1 MAQGTFGNENM
12 QIGNLLRNVARF
24 FREKNKSNGALSRR
38 KKARFRQIEMLEAR
52 HMMVAAIWH
61 NVLQPLNV
69 SGEPGGS
76 VDPLD
81 VLTVINEIN
90 NPKYSDRGVLIQD
103 VPAGQSLPFF
113 DVNCN
118 STVDPLDVL
127 SIINAINSG
136 VYDPSWNFEASQN
149 TTGNQG
155 RVTISACS
163 PKLIEGDSLSTELN
177 QTIVLPDDTSA
188 VRVSFE
194 APLFDTLSRDA
205 IRDAFEIVLLDRSGQ
220 PLSLPYGANRDAI
233 YNWSESIVPAV
244 GPAAKT
250 TTLPAGSISTATFNL
265 TGLVAGTPVQVVV
278 RLVNDDTDTNSSVVI
293 RRVEIVDIAELAPT
307 GMSVPVSD
315 RPAFVPVD
323 PNLLT
328 DVSPSV
334 KPIYGRTTLV
344 DDRDIVVTDLQMIN
358 QGSNALSGRIVV
370 AIDNLSDP
378 NIGVMHPDGFL
389 PGGRPYFVLN
399 GTSASGWLASGDK
412 TATRELRFKNPSR
425 QQFTYTLTTLAEL
438 NSPPTGFTSDP
449 LLQIEAGKTYRT
461 IAQADDPDKQ
471 ALIYSIAAGPVGMTT
486 DPASGQIVWATIPS
500 DVGNHSVIL
509 RATDPFGLSVQ
520 QAFTIAVIANLPNRP
535 PIFTSTPPTDATIAA
550 PFEVQT
556 FKTGTNPVAVTSGN
570 FGNGTSF
577 VTANPGDATIGFLGS
592 DRVSTPI
599 SVGEPNSANFK
610 TSFVTPLTVDLGF
623 SPGTYENRDR
633 DLNNMVTADVNE
645 DGIPDLIVS
654 VSSGGSSGSDYFNP
668 SMVGH
673 VGVRLG
679 NGDGTFRLGWDTS
692 LPAVTNFG
700 SAAFGL
706 HYVDL
711 TNDGI
716 NDIVATQYLGKT
728 VLVYKGLAGGTFAD
742 TPITSTYGG
751 SSSTMQAADFNADGK
766 IDVVLFENKPSF
778 QFRFGFSTLLGN
790 GDGSFGPETF
800 YVSDNDNGGS
810 GYVVDV
816 DGKNGPD
823 LVRVNPADQRLE
835 TRLNDGTG
843 HFGSAIFSG
852 TYAFGDNGGGP
863 MGKFFDS
870 PLTAYFGDFDGDSIP
885 DASVSMNA
893 LGLFFLKGTGT
904 GTFGDGTAAGNRF
917 NTQAN
922 APTGVAAHP
931 ATYYNDGKPFDFN
944 ADGKLDVIIGD
955 SYTADLTIGLGK
967 GDGTFALSSYNVQ
980 FADDIGP
987 GYRGSQPTY
996 QVNVADYNRDGVLD
1010 VAIGSASNG
1019 GRPGSVAIVLGDQI
1033 GTLRASHVV
1042 PFVDGLF
1049 GGPSVVADFTG
1060 DGIPDIALNN
1070 GQGIAVAT
1078 GNGDGTFAKFQ
1089 LGLQGVGG
1097 NSLVAADFDG
1107 DGKMDLAWQGGTGL
1121 VPRPTYFQAFGLGN
1135 GFFQLAPSVFP
1146 PLPANAGRSTDAQ
1159 EIVTGDFN
1167 GDGHPDLAYRVTDAT
1182 GAGDINGG
1190 FFTRVD
1196 VLLYNSASKSFA
1208 LAPDL
1213 ANILGPLN
1221 VIPAYYIDEVLGFA
1235 DLDGDGKWELF
1246 AHAAAVKEYTDRPD
1260 TPERLYVWKPT
1271 LDPTAT
1277 NASQLFTRTVFDNPH
1292 LNGGEKNT
1300 IIGFAV
1306 GDFNRDGKPDF
1317 AAAVSGATV
1326 ISYGNG
1332 DFTFNNPTTYLTN
1345 NRGVQTG
1352 DVNGDGIL
1360 DLITS
1365 WNAFG
1370 NFSSRPLLSAL
1381 LGKPDGTFGD
1391 PQPLSTANGFD
1402 PAGLVV
1408 GDFNLDGK
1416 TDFATYSTRDYEEV
1430 FLAAP
1435 PSLAAVQSGDINGDG
1450 KLDIVGIT
1458 TGFNRVK
1465 VLLGNGDNAF
1475 SRQSD
1480 LFVGASPVDLKLVD
1494 VDGDGKLDIVT
1505 ANRIGQ
1511 SVTVL
1516 HNNAGSYTR
1525 TDYALTARPNK
1536 VEVLDITGDS
1546 RPDIIAISQTGS
1558 QLNVLVN
1565 SATGLGAASALNLG
1579 FAPGGLT
1586 LADVTGDG
1594 KPDAIISD
1602 PNNKRIFIL
1611 PGQGDGSFGSAK
1623 TVQLSASPVDV
1634 AIADM
1639 NFDGKPDIM
1648 VTLPESNR
1656 VGVLFNRGSG
1666 RFTNPQAIKVGD
1678 RPNSLVV
1685 KDVNGDNKPDL
1696 MVTNRDNTL
1705 SVILNRFDPTN
1716 LYRYT
1721 PTAID
1726 PDGDPITFDFDSA
1739 PGGMLYDDATGQ
1751 VLWAPM
1757 PDQIGNNE
1765 VVLRASDNRGGS
1777 ATQGYTISVT
1787 APTTTPP
1794 PVFTSQPVTAIP
1806 IDVPYSYQPSN
1817 TNPGDNPLR
1826 YSLVSGPEGMTVDPT
1841 TGAVTWDPRHNG
1853 LSLGIYRKDIQGPR
1867 FVNRGD
1873 IRSADSPS
1881 LHSPNVSAEGWFK
1894 FDSNEGESGLIRKAI
1909 FTAFDGARVSS
1920 WALDN
1925 AGGSLHLRIG
1935 NTDTF
1940 FEVYAPTA
1948 LPTAQWLHL
1957 AFTFD
1962 GATKAYVLYVNG
1974 SPVLSGLS
1982 TLGISYDG
1990 NPLIVGQDLRGN
2002 VNDVRVWNKV
2012 RTAAEIREGM
2022 NTEVPS
2028 NSPGLVLDYDFTGG
2042 PAAASVLDRS
2052 PSQNHGSVNTTYDPY
2067 NYPTRELALSFTGTH
2082 AVTLKV
2088 EDGKGGV
2095 GIQSFNID
2103 VVSQLRGLVTGTVTD
2118 SVTNSPLEG
2127 RNIFVDTNRNNYRD
2141 ADEAFS
2147 TTNSQGQYTLNN
2159 LLATTSY
2166 VAIETMSGFASPA
2179 EHAVNV
2185 IAGQSITNDFELTSA
2200 TPGLI
2205 RGQVSVDGVGTAIQ
2219 GFEVYVDKNKNSVHD
2234 DGEASARTDRFGNYT
2249 LSEIGAGDYIVR
2261 IDTPA
2266 GWNVIT
2272 PASGSNKVTLAA
2284 NGIATGNDFKLKSTA
2299 EAAST
2304 PVFVSIPSDKARART
2319 QFRYAAVAIDPLG
2332 RPLTYKLLAG
2342 PDSMAIDARTGVI
2355 VWTPTAEEIGPT
2367 RVLLKATNDRDGVA
2381 IQDFSLNVLTPNSA
2395 PIVTSD
2401 AAVSAVVSF
2410 PLRFDVLAQDAEQAD
2425 LNYSLVSAPSGMS
2438 IDAATGRISWTPSAI
2453 QAGAQNVVIRIHDGV
2468 GGETRQTIAFKVS
2481 SANVNGK
2488 PSITSG
2494 PRSAGQVG
2502 RNFVGRVSASD
2513 IDNNPLTF
2521 SLVSGPVG
2529 MTITDDGRL
2538 NWQPNSAQSGTN
2550 TLRVRVDDG
2559 RGGSDEKDFNIL
2571 IDSLLANRSPLL
2583 KPVDTAL
2590 AVVDKIFAED
2600 FSSSDADGDAVA
2612 YQLISGPSGLSLD
2625 SARGTLRWQPARDQL
2640 GVHSVTVRVVD
2651 PFGGFD
2657 EQTFN
2662 IVARSVGG
2670 PPAIFSVPPTMAAV
2684 GQTYIYSVQA
2694 TDADSDPL
2702 TFSLSASPAGMTI
2715 NPAIGL
2721 IAWTPSANQV
2731 GSQSAIVRVNDGA
2744 GGFTTQAFAVLVTP
2758 GVPNQPPVIHSQ
2770 PSLDAVVG
2778 TPFSYAVQATDPEG
2792 SNITYAL
2799 RSGPTSFNINA
2810 TSGVVTWI
2818 PTATDIGT
2826 AVIVLTATDSGGAA
2840 GVQSFLVSVQA
2851 TNNAPAIV
2859 STAPTSVSQG
2869 GSFRYDVI
2877 ATDLD
2882 HEPLTYE
2889 LVNGPAG
2896 LTLDSLGRV
2905 RWQTALDTPLG
2916 SRTATF
2922 TVHDGRGGSA
2932 TQTIH
2937 FDVVADTT
2945 PPRVSI
2951 IIQNGILF
2959 PWSTEPAIVKV
2970 TATDDVGV
2978 TNITLSLDGKMV
2990 ALAPD
2995 GTTSVFFGGLGRLE
3009 AFAYDA
3015 AGNRGRGVG
3024 QVRMRSGTEDGS
3036 NNGATTPTVAITSLQ
3051 DGDLVGG
3058 FVSIVGTASGV
3069 LPTDDINYVLSYHRG
3084 DEATFHEISRGNMP
3098 VNNGVLGKWDT
3109 TLLENDQYIFK
3120 LEATDDFGNFAAVER
3135 EVGVSGNFKLG
3146 NFRLSFADITIP
3158 VAGIPI
3164 TLARTYDSL
3173 RADRDSEL
3181 GFGWSLEFRNANL
3194 RTGLAKTGLEDLG
3207 IYAAFKPGTKVY
3219 LTLPGGSREGFTFT
3233 PDIRALGG
3241 FGNSL
3246 TIATPRF
3253 TADRG
3258 VKNTLSVRGGTYIV
3272 NPFGELI
3279 GGGGQP
3285 YNPAAEE
3292 FGGGYTLN
3300 TPEGIRYR
3308 IDGNTG
3314 LLAAAT
3320 DRNNNTL
3327 SFTDSGISG
3336 SGVRLIFER
3345 DASGRITKAIDP
3357 VGNAMKYTYDSLG
3370 DLIKVT
3376 DRAGNATQFDYK
3388 TVPSHYLERIID
3400 PLGRTGI
3407 RAEYGADGRL
3417 SATFD
3422 ANGNAIRT
3430 AYVPDDQL
3438 VTIRDARGNPTI
3450 LEYDSRGNLAA
3461 TTDALGGISRFT
3473 YDTDGNVLSRSD
3485 ALGRTSS
3492 NTYDSLGNLL
3502 SITDPIGVTS
3512 RFTYDAHG
3520 NIIAD
3525 TDPLGRTTRYTLD
3538 QVGNVLAT
3546 TGSDGLTTRFDIDQ
3560 RGNPRSITDAA
3571 GNATTYEY
3579 DGAGRVVRQ
3588 TDALGTV
3595 TQFVHDSN
3603 GNVTRTVVTSNTPSG
3618 PVNQETTT
3626 VYDALGRVTVTT
3638 DTLGNTTR
3646 SMYDADGRLSVSINA
3661 SGEETD
3667 YRYDP
3672 AGRPVGFTYPGGTT
3686 GSVIYD
3692 ATGHPTSS
3700 TDRNGRTQ
3708 LFSYDAVGRQT
3719 EVVFPDATLNDP
3731 TDNPRENVEYDLA
3744 GQVVAKID
3752 EFGGR
3757 TEYEYDA
3764 DGRQTVI
3771 RGQNGAITRI
3781 AYDTVGRVTVGI
3793 DAIGRTTRYK
3803 YDDADRPIQTVL
3815 PDGAVIKKQYDSLGR
3830 LDTVTDPT
3838 GATTRFEYDTTG
3850 RLTTVVDVA
3859 SGRTTYEYDDRGL
3872 LLAETDADGHTTHY
3886 VYDSIGQRTAVIRP
3900 LGERETTTYDSTGHV
3915 SAVTDADGRT
3925 IRYEYDAAER
3935 VAAERYDDGTAILYT
3950 YTSTGHL
3957 DTLTDPRGVT
3967 RYEYDSRDQLVRVTD
3982 PDGTLVAYE
3991 YDANGRTSRVSTV
4004 GGTTGYQY
4012 DANGRLGTAT
4022 DSQAGITRYSYDAA
4036 GNLLSAKLPNGMT
4049 TAYQYDPNGAA
4060 SDVIHS
4066 GSGGVAA
4073 SYHYTFDSDGRRT
4086 GVVENTGRQVAYRYD
4101 LLGRLIEEVATGSSA
4116 GDRTTRYTYDAVGNR
4131 LTRDDSFEGTTTY
4144 TYDADDRLLTAT
4156 TAGQSTTYTY
4166 DRTGDLIGE
4175 TAPGSTTV
4183 YTWNSRRL
4191 LTGVS
4196 VATVSGTRTTTYE
4209 YDGAGR
4215 RVAQT
4220 VHGVTTRYTI
4230 DRSGANGRILEERN
4244 AAGDLKAR
4252 LVEGLGTTARV
4263 EGGEVVYLLADAH
4276 SGTRAL
4282 ANATGQVVQ
4291 TYTYDAFGQLTASTG
4306 ADDNTLLYRAE
4317 QRDPL
4322 TGFDY
4327 LQARYYDPSIGRFI
4341 SRDPS
4346 EGQVGLPTTRH
4357 GYMYAAADPVN
4368 KLDPSGTFTFAQT
4381 LVAINIIATVATI
4394 GLSVYHHANINA
4406 EYEAGLITLEEANN
4420 RIQSEWISLVVG
4432 YGLGWGAGKLI
4443 GTFTTSVAVSI
4454 ARSSGAFAESVNAE
4468 FGGIFATSRHAILW
4482 KNAAAA
4488 SAANPN
4494 LVRKLAEDLE
4504 IKFLTNPD
4512 FSKRFL
4518 TNYLFAKTTG
4528 RSLLGSIN
4536 PGTWGSK
4543 LVFEGQQ
4550 TITPE
4555 FVKYGANGLIQEAHL
4570 VRYSEG
4576 AINLG
4581 PDLTAYIQDYS
4592 SRIAQ
4597 GSRFA
4602 LTAERIFVHLTPT
4615 ARLDGVSLA
4624 LARVHPERIVI
4635 VRSLPLLKFTGFA
4648 GTAGAIAFTLIDSE
4662 Q

>member
-1135 GFFQLAPSVFP
+1135 GFFQLAPSVFS

-1167 GDGHPDLAYRVTDAT
+1167 GDGYPDLAYRVTDAT
-1182 GAGDINGG
+1182 GAGDVNGG

-1196 VLLYNSASKSFA
+1196 VLLYNPAPKRFE

-1221 VIPAYYIDEVLGFA
+1221 VIPSYYIDEVLGFA
-1235 DLDGDGKWELF
+1235 DLDGDSKGELF
-1246 AHAAAVKEYTDRPD
+1246 AHAAAVKGYTDRPD

-1271 LDPTAT
+1271 LNPTAT
-1277 NASQLFTRTVFDNPH
+1277 DASQLFTRTVFDNPH
-1292 LNGGEKNT
+1292 LNGGERNT
-1300 IIGFAV
+1300 VVGFAV

-1317 AAAVSGATV
+1317 AAAIAGATV
-1326 ISYGNG
+1326 VSYGNG

-1370 NFSSRPLLSAL
+1370 NFSSRPLLNAL

-1391 PQPLSTANGFD
+1391 PQPLSTANGGN

-1416 TDFATYSTRDYEEV
+1416 TDFATYSTRDYEEI

-1450 KLDIVGIT
+1450 KLDILGIT

-1465 VLLGNGDNAF
+1465 VLLGNGDNTF
-1475 SRQSD
+1475 TRQTD
-1480 LFVGASPVDLKLVD
+1480 LFVGASPVDLELVD

-1525 TDYALTARPNK
+1525 TDYALSARPNK

-1546 RPDIIAISQTGS
+1546 RPDIVVTSQAGS

-1565 SATGLGAASALNLG
+1565 SATGLGTALALNLG
-1579 FAPGGLT
+1579 FAPGGLA

-1602 PNNKRIFIL
+1602 PNNKRVFIL
-1611 PGQGDGSFGSAK
+1611 PGQGDGSFGSVK

-1666 RFTNPQAIKVGD
+1666 RFTNPQAIMVGD
-1678 RPNSLVV
+1678 KPNSLVV
-1685 KDVNGDNKPDL
+1685 QDVNGDNKPDL

-1721 PTAID
+1721 PTAVD

-1757 PDQIGNNE
+1757 PDQVGNNE

-1806 IDVPYSYQPSN
+1806 IDVPYIYQPSN

-1920 WALDN
+1920 WALSN

-1962 GATKAYVLYVNG
+1962 GETKAYVLYVNG

-1982 TLGISYDG
+1982 TLAISYDG
-1990 NPLIVGQDLRGN
+1990 NPLIVGQDLRGS
-2002 VNDVRVWNKV
+2002 VNDVRVWNNV

-2042 PAAASVLDRS
+2042 SAAVSVLDLS
-2052 PSQNHGSVNTTYDPY
+2052 PSLNHGSINTSYDPY
-2067 NYPTRELALSFTGTH
+2067 NFPTREPALSFTGTH

-2127 RNIFVDTNRNNYRD
+2127 RTIFVDTNRNNYRD
-2141 ADEAFS
+2141 ADESFS

-2166 VAIETMSGFASPA
+2166 VAIETISGFASPA

-2185 IAGQSITNDFELTSA
+2185 MAGQSITNDFELTSA
-2200 TPGLI
+2200 TPGII
-2205 RGQVSVDGVGTAIQ
+2205 RGKVSVDGVGTTIQ

-2234 DGEASARTDRFGNYT
+2234 DGEASARTDRFGSYT
-2249 LSEIGAGDYIVR
+2249 LSKIGAGDYIVR

-2272 PASGSNKVTLAA
+2272 PASGSNKVTLALD
-2284 NGIATGNDFKLKSTA
+2284 GISVGNDFKLNSTA

-2304 PVFVSIPSDKARART
+2304 PVFVSTPSDKARART

-2342 PDSMAIDARTGVI
+2342 PDSMAIDTRTGVI
-2355 VWTPTAEEIGPT
+2355 VWTPTAKEVGPT
-2367 RVLLKATNDRDGVA
+2367 RVLLRATNDRKGVV
-2381 IQDFSLNVLTPNSA
+2381 IQDFSLDVLAPNSA
-2395 PIVTSD
+2395 PIVTSGNV
-2401 AAVSAVVSF
+2401 VSAVVNF
-2410 PLRFDVLAQDAEQAD
+2410 PLRFDLLAQDAEQAV
-2425 LNYSLVSAPSGMS
+2425 LNYSLISAPSGMS
-2438 IDAATGRISWTPSAI
+2438 IDAITGRISWTPTAI
-2453 QAGAQNVVIRIHDGV
+2453 QAGLQTATIRIHDGV
-2468 GGETRQTIAFKVS
+2468 GGETRQTIGFNVA
-2481 SANVNGK
+2481 SATVNGM
-2488 PSITSG
+2488 PVITSG
-2494 PRSAGQVG
+2494 PRSSGQVG
-2502 RNFVGRVSASD
+2502 RNFVGRVSAMD

-2521 SLVSGPVG
+2521 SLVTGPIG

-2538 NWQPNSAQSGTN
+2538 NWLPNSAQGGIN
-2550 TLRVRVDDG
+2550 TLRVRVEDG
-2559 RGGSDEKDFNIL
+2559 RGGSDEKVFSIS
-2571 IDSLLANRSPLL
+2571 IDSLVTNRSPALT
-2583 KPVDTAL
+2583 PIESAL
-2590 AVVDKIFAED
+2590 AVVDKIFAENL
-2600 FSSSDADGDAVA
+2600 SASDADGDTLAF
-2612 YQLISGPSGLSLD
+2612 QLISGPSGLSLD
-2625 SARGTLRWQPARDQL
+2625 STRGTLRWQPGHDQL

-2657 EQTFN
+2657 EHTFN
-2662 IVARSVGG
+2662 IVARNVGG
-2670 PPAIFSVPPTMAAV
+2670 PPAILSVPPTMAAA
-2684 GQTYIYSVQA
+2684 GQTYLYSVQA

-2702 TFSLSASPAGMTI
+2702 TYSLSASPQGMSI
-2715 NPAIGL
+2715 NPTTGV
-2721 IAWTPSANQV
+2721 IAWTPDVTQV
-2731 GSQSAIVRVNDGA
+2731 GLQSAIVRVTNGA
-2744 GGFTTQAFAVLVTP
+2744 SGFTTQSFSIRVTAGVLNQAPLTSTEP
-2758 GVPNQPPVIHSQ
+2758 ALDAIIGVP
-2770 PSLDAVVG
+2770 
-2778 TPFSYAVQATDPEG
+2778 YAYTLKATDPEG
-2792 SNITYAL
+2792 GAITYAVRRGPAGL
-2799 RSGPTSFNINA
+2799 SINGSSGF
-2810 TSGVVTWI
+2810 VTWT
-2818 PTATDIGT
+2818 PTAADLGT
-2826 AVIVLTATDSGGAA
+2826 AVVVLTATDPGGAA
-2840 GVQSFLVSVQA
+2840 GVQSFLVNVQA
-2851 TNNAPAIV
+2851 SNHAPVIV
-2859 STAPTSVSQG
+2859 SSAPPKVSQG
-2869 GSFRYDVI
+2869 GFYRYDVI
-2877 ATDLD
+2877 ANDLD

-2889 LVNGPAG
+2889 LVSGPAG
-2896 LTLDSLGRV
+2896 LALDSLGRV
-2905 RWQTALDTPLG
+2905 RWHTALDTPLG
-2916 SRTATF
+2916 LRTATF
-2922 TVHDGRGGSA
+2922 IVRDGRGGSA
-2932 TQTIH
+2932 TQTIN
-2937 FDVVADTT
+2937 FNVVADTI
-2945 PPRVSI
+2945 PPRVSL

-2970 TATDDVGV
+2970 SATDDVGV
-2978 TNITLSLDGKMV
+2978 TNITLSVDGKMV

-2995 GTTSVFFGGLGRLE
+2995 GTASVFFGGLGRLE
-3009 AFAYDA
+3009 AIAYDA
-3015 AGNRGRGVG
+3015 AGNRGRGIG
-3024 QVRMRSGTEDGS
+3024 QVKMRSGSEDGS
-3036 NNGATTPTVAITSLQ
+3036 NNGATTPTALITSLN

-3069 LPTDDINYVLSYHRG
+3069 LPTDSVNYVLSYRRG
-3084 DEATFHEISRGNMP
+3084 EENSFHEISRGTSS
-3098 VNNGVLGKWDT
+3098 VIAGVLGKWDT
-3109 TLLENDQYIFK
+3109 TLLENDEYVFK
-3120 LEATDDFGNFAAVER
+3120 LEVTDEFNNFAAVER
-3135 EVGVSGNFKLG
+3135 AVGVSGNFKLG
-3146 NFRLSFADITIP
+3146 NFRLSFADITVP

-3164 TLARTYDSL
+3164 TLARTYDTL
-3173 RADRDSEL
+3173 RADRDGEL
-3181 GFGWSLEFRNANL
+3181 GFGWSLEYRNANL
-3194 RTGLAKTGLEDLG
+3194 RTGLAKSGLEDLG
-3207 IYAAFKPGTKVY
+3207 IYTALKVGTKVY
-3219 LTLPGGSREGFTFT
+3219 LALPGGTREGFTFT
-3233 PDIRALGG
+3233 PDIRSLGG

-3253 TADRG
+3253 TPDRG

-3272 NPFGELI
+3272 NPNGELI

-3292 FGGGYTLN
+3292 FGGGYTV
-3300 TPEGIRYR
+3300 TTTDGIRYR

-3314 LLAAAT
+3314 LLTTAT

-3327 SFTDSGISG
+3327 TFTEAGISG
-3336 SGVRLIFER
+3336 SGVSLTFER
-3345 DASGRITKAIDP
+3345 DAKGRITAAIDP
-3357 VGNAMKYTYDSLG
+3357 AGNSIKYSYDGMG
-3370 DLIKVT
+3370 DLVKVT
-3376 DRAGNATQFDYK
+3376 DREGNATQFKYMTTPK
-3388 TVPSHYLERIID
+3388 HYLQTVVD
-3400 PLGRTGI
+3400 PLGRTGV
-3407 RAEYGADGRL
+3407 RTEYDVNGRL
-3417 SATFD
+3417 VKTVD
-3422 ANGNAIRT
+3422 LNGNTTLLAVDPAAATQTLTDRNGASSIQQYDERGNVLSNT
-3430 AYVPDDQL
+3430 DATGVTTHFSWNDQNQL
-3438 VTIRDARGNPTI
+3438 LDSTSPEGGVTRYTYDARGQTTRVQDPLGNSLSFTYSPSGDLTSEI
-3450 LEYDSRGNLAA
+3450 DPLAHTTSYKYDSKGNLISS
-3461 TTDALGGISRFT
+3461 TDALGIATSYDYDAFGNLLAATDARGGVTRYEVNTSGFPTGFMDELGNSTHYEVDINGRVLSQTTLVTGPNGVTPVTTSFVYDREGRVISQTNPDGTTVRTEYDASGFAVAIIDPSGRRTEMTNSGSDTPGIIRLADSRLIRQEYDGEGRLVSRIDQAGRTSTTTYDAAGRTTAVVTGDPTDSPILRVT
-3473 YDTDGNVLSRSD
+3473 YDTAGRLKSSSKSGTFTEYNYDEAGRITSITN
-3485 ALGRTSS
+3485 ALGKSMLQTFDNSGRRTS
-3492 NTYDSLGNLL
+3492 N
-3502 SITDPIGVTS
+3502 
-3512 RFTYDAHG
+3512 
-3520 NIIAD
+3520 
-3525 TDPLGRTTRYTLD
+3525 TDPLGH
-3538 QVGNVLAT
+3538 
-3546 TGSDGLTTRFDIDQ
+3546 
-3560 RGNPRSITDAA
+3560 SIQ
-3571 GNATTYEY
+3571 YEY
-3579 DGAGRVVRQ
+3579 DSANRLVRTIFPDG
-3588 TDALGTV
+3588 TDE
-3595 TQFVHDSN
+3595 
-3603 GNVTRTVVTSNTPSG
+3603 R
-3618 PVNQETTT
+3618 QE
-3626 VYDALGRVTVTT
+3626 
-3638 DTLGNTTR
+3638 
-3646 SMYDADGRLSVSINA
+3646 
-3661 SGEETD
+3661 
-3667 YRYDP
+3667 
-3672 AGRPVGFTYPGGTT
+3672 
-3686 GSVIYD
+3686 
-3692 ATGHPTSS
+3692 
-3700 TDRNGRTQ
+3700 
-3708 LFSYDAVGRQT
+3708 YDAVGN
-3719 EVVFPDATLNDP
+3719 VVAFTNESGATLHN
-3731 TDNPRENVEYDLA
+3731 EYDLRNA
-3744 GQVVAKID
+3744 LTA
-3752 EFGGR
+3752 
-3757 TEYEYDA
+3757 
-3764 DGRQTVI
+3764 
-3771 RGQNGAITRI
+3771 
-3781 AYDTVGRVTVGI
+3781 VT
-3793 DAIGRTTRYK
+3793 T
-3803 YDDADRPIQTVL
+3803 
-3815 PDGAVIKKQYDSLGR
+3815 
-3830 LDTVTDPT
+3830 
-3838 GATTRFEYDTTG
+3838 
-3850 RLTTVVDVA
+3850 A
-3859 SGRTTYEYDDRGL
+3859 SGFRTTYSYDEMGDLVRQQ
-3872 LLAETDADGHTTHY
+3872 DANGH
-3886 VYDSIGQRTAVIRP
+3886 
-3900 LGERETTTYDSTGHV
+3900 
-3915 SAVTDADGRT
+3915 
-3925 IRYEYDAAER
+3925 
-3935 VAAERYDDGTAILYT
+3935 
-3950 YTSTGHL
+3950 
-3957 DTLTDPRGVT
+3957 VT
-3967 RYEYDSRDQLVRVTD
+3967 RYEYDSLRRKTATINPDVTRSEVHYDSLGRVT
-3982 PDGTLVAYE
+3982 TLRDESGNTTSFE
-3991 YDANGRTSRVSTV
+3991 YDASNRISKKTWSD
-4004 GGTTGYQY
+4004 GTTEIYTYSVADQVETVT
-4012 DANGRLGTAT
+4012 DAR
-4022 DSQAGITRYSYDAA
+4022 GITRYLYDAQNRLLSRTEPDGAKISHTYDLA
-4036 GNLLSAKLPNGMT
+4036 GNVISTTTPGGTTTSTYSQLNQLTSVADSGGNVTRYEYDLVGNLTKTLYPNGTVETRGYDANSRLVAMANLKANGDLLSSYAYTLNAMGAPVLDIESNG
-4049 TAYQYDPNGAA
+4049 
-4060 SDVIHS
+4060 
-4066 GSGGVAA
+4066 
-4073 SYHYTFDSDGRRT
+4073 RT
-4086 GVVENTGRQVAYRYD
+4086 VAYTYD
-4101 LLGRLIEEVATGSSA
+4101 ADNRLTMESISDPVSGPHIIS
-4116 GDRTTRYTYDAVGNR
+4116 YILDAVGNR
-4131 LTRDDSFEGTTTY
+4131 LKKFDSVKGETDYTYDVSDRILTESTGGVMTSY
-4144 TYDADDRLLTAT
+4144 TYDARGNTVRKNLSSGESTEFVWDSNNRLIMETVSSSSGSRRAKYAYNSEGIRISSTVDAVETRFLIDTSRATPDVALEYSPTASVVVAYTLGLNRISQVRDGVTRFYLNDGYSGVRLLTDSSGIIT
-4156 TAGQSTTYTY
+4156 DRY
-4166 DRTGDLIGE
+4166 D
-4175 TAPGSTTV
+4175 
-4183 YTWNSRRL
+4183 
-4191 LTGVS
+4191 
-4196 VATVSGTRTTTYE
+4196 
-4209 YDGAGR
+4209 YDSFG
-4215 RVAQT
+4215 
-4220 VHGVTTRYTI
+4220 I
-4230 DRSGANGRILEERN
+4230 EL
-4244 AAGDLKAR
+4244 
-4252 LVEGLGTTARV
+4252 
-4263 EGGEVVYLLADAH
+4263 AH
-4276 SGTRAL
+4276 SGITDNSFRYRGESTDAISGLQYLRARH
-4282 ANATGQVVQ
+4282 
-4291 TYTYDAFGQLTASTG
+4291 YDAS
-4306 ADDNTLLYRAE
+4306 
-4317 QRDPL
+4317 
-4322 TGFDY
+4322 
-4327 LQARYYDPSIGRFI
+4327 SGRFLSSDPFSGFVKQPI
-4341 SRDPS
+4341 SRQKYLYGHANPILND
-4346 EGQVGLPTTRH
+4346 
-4357 GYMYAAADPVN
+4357 
-4368 KLDPSGTFTFAQT
+4368 DPSGYYPFTLGET
-4381 LVAINIIATVATI
+4381 LVGIAIVGGLLAIAQPAFGKAIETTTPILWEGTLKEYSLEALIGLNINILEQASHPVKNADGKYEQNRGEWLLLGLGLELNTTFIKAIYGTVHMQSPGPFRATPAAFFGGYYLVGSTAFIFGSADGPLGTNPNKDETGGGALATLHAGFGFSTNEYGEVEHKEGVA
-4394 GLSVYHHANINA
+4394 GFSVGV
-4406 EYEAGLITLEEANN
+4406 EAG
-4420 RIQSEWISLVVG
+4420 ISLPMPGFKIHVPSPPPKP
-4432 YGLGWGAGKLI
+4432 GK
-4443 GTFTTSVAVSI
+4443 GNGHG
-4454 ARSSGAFAESVNAE
+4454 SG
-4468 FGGIFATSRHAILW
+4468 H
-4482 KNAAAA
+4482 
-4488 SAANPN
+4488 
-4494 LVRKLAEDLE
+4494 
-4504 IKFLTNPD
+4504 
-4512 FSKRFL
+4512 
-4518 TNYLFAKTTG
+4518 
-4528 RSLLGSIN
+4528 
-4536 PGTWGSK
+4536 
-4543 LVFEGQQ
+4543 
-4550 TITPE
+4550 
-4555 FVKYGANGLIQEAHL
+4555 H
-4570 VRYSEG
+4570 
-4576 AINLG
+4576 
-4581 PDLTAYIQDYS
+4581 
-4592 SRIAQ
+4592 
-4597 GSRFA
+4597 
-4602 LTAERIFVHLTPT
+4602 
-4615 ARLDGVSLA
+4615 
-4624 LARVHPERIVI
+4624 
-4635 VRSLPLLKFTGFA
+4635 
-4648 GTAGAIAFTLIDSE
+4648 
-4662 Q
+4662 